1 MRLSNLLLAVVALT
15 LIISALCIWF
25 YPSLQDFMETNTAWN
40 GIRKFSDEYSAVNNE
55 SLVEPGDYQEGS
67 VLVAIP
73 GLDYS
78 EDDLGRLKRY
88 IDKGGT
94 LLLMDDFGYGNSI
107 LAYLGLSARFSNRPL
122 LDPLFCYRNQNLPR
136 ITDFDPRVKA
146 AGIEAIVLNHPTT
159 LIDVAG
165 EQAIALSSP
174 ASFLDMDGS
183 GNWSEG
189 EPKGPFVV
197 AAEIKLRKGMVY
209 AVSDPSIII
218 NTTFGRDNNEAF
230 IKYLITRRGEPK
242 TVTVDAQ
249 HLVKAPL
256 DIGKER
262 LLEIWAFLSNPF
274 AILVIMAVLFIMIY
288 RYTYRK
294 GEAID

>member
-1 MRLSNLLLAVVALT
+1 VRLSNLLLAVVALT

-40 GIRKFSDEYSAVNNE
+40 GIRKFSDGYSAVNTK
-55 SLVEPGDYQEGS
+55 SLVETGDYQEGD
-67 VLVAIP
+67 VLVAIA
-73 GLDYS
+73 GQDYS
-78 EDDLGRLKRY
+78 EEDLERFKLY
-88 IDKGGT
+88 VNQGGT

-107 LAYLGLSARFSNRPL
+107 LSYLGLSARFSNKHL

-136 ITDFDPRVKA
+136 ITDFKPEVKA
-146 AGIEAIVLNHPTT
+146 AGIEVIVLNHATT
-159 LIDVAG
+159 LADIAG
-165 EQAIALSSP
+165 EQAIAWSSS
-174 ASFLDMDGS
+174 ASFLDTDES

-197 AAEIKLRKGMVY
+197 AAEIKLGKGTIY
-209 AVSDPSIII
+209 AVADPGIII

-230 IKYLITRRGEPK
+230 IKYLITRRGEPE
-242 TVTVDAQ
+242 TVTVDAS
-249 HLVKAPL
+249 HLLKAPL

-274 AILVIMAVLFIMIY
+274 AILVIMAVLFVMIY

-294 GEAID
+294 GEVID

>member
-1 MRLSNLLLAVVALT
+1 
-15 LIISALCIWF
+15 
-25 YPSLQDFMETNTAWN
+25 METNTAWN
-40 GIRKFSDEYSAVNNE
+40 GIREFSDGYSAVNLE
-55 SLVEPGDYQEGS
+55 TLVELGDYQEGS

-88 IDKGGT
+88 VNQGGI
-94 LLLMDDFGYGNSI
+94 LLLMDDFGYGNSV
-107 LAYLGLSARFSNRPL
+107 LSYLGLSARFSNKPL

-136 ITDFDPRVKA
+136 ITDFKPGVKA
-146 AGIEAIVLNHPTT
+146 AGIEVIVLNHATT

-165 EQAIALSSP
+165 EQAIAWSSA
-174 ASFLDMDGS
+174 ASFLDTDES

-189 EPKGPFVV
+189 EPKGPFAV
-197 AAEIKLRKGMVY
+197 AAEIKLGKGMLY
-209 AVSDPSIII
+209 AVADPSIII

-230 IKYLITRRGEPK
+230 IRYIITRRGEPE
-242 TVTVDAQ
+242 TVMVDAS
-249 HLVKAPL
+249 HLLKAPL

-262 LLEIWAFLSNPF
+262 LLEIRAFLSNPF
-274 AILVIMAVLFIMIY
+274 TILVIMAIIFVMIY

-294 GEAID
+294 GEVID